1 MNTNTAAY
9 WIAVGVLALGLNSEY
24 HQGRFVTLHRVA
36 DRAGSVVCQIAARA
50 EETLAVATG
59 LTNRRANLPA
69 GMFAVADQAE
79 MARDQAQMIREEAIA
94 QAEMVREQVRE
105 QILAQREVLR
115 AQAEM
120 RRAEIEQVRWRVG
133 SDLRLTNANSRRVAV
148 LCPKTGKRIMVSE
161 RVQIAE
167 DSPEVEVVDTP

>member
-24 HQGRFVTLHRVA
+24 HQGRFVALHRAA
-36 DRAGSVVCQIAARA
+36 DNAGSVLCQLVARA
-50 EETLAVATG
+50 EDTLAVATG
-59 LTNRRANLPA
+59 LTSRRSSLPDS
-69 GMFAVADQAE
+69 MLAVADQAE
-79 MARDQAQMIREEAIA
+79 MAPDQAQMIREEARA

-115 AQAEM
+115 AQADM
-120 RRAEIEQVRWRVG
+120 RRAEIEQLRFRVR
-133 SDLRLTNANSRRVAV
+133 SDLRLTNADSRRVAV
-148 LCPKTGKRIMVSE
+148 ICPKTGARVVVSE
-161 RVQIAE
+161 RMQIAE